1 MTDAATPALA
11 VAGLTKRYGPVV
23 ALDQVEFAVARGALV
38 ALLGPNGAGK
48 TSLFQILTGLFV
60 ADAGRASILGIDIAR
75 HPVAALARLGIVFQ
89 QSALDLDLSARQN
102 LMFHAGMHG
111 LARADA
117 KARAQSWL
125 ERFGLAESADKPA
138 RQLSGGTRR
147 KVELARALMTDPEL
161 LLLDEPTQGL
171 DPQSRRD
178 LLGTVVALVR
188 ERHLAALWATHIV
201 SEVESADDIVVLD
214 KGRIV
219 GRGDA
224 KSLLA
229 ATQSANLEQSFL
241 KLTGP
246 NRASGEGRGDGDGP

>member
-1 MTDAATPALA
+1 MNSASHPALA
-11 VAGLTKRYGPVV
+11 VSGLSKRYGPVL
-23 ALDQVEFAVARGALV
+23 ALDALAFAVANGSFT

-60 ADAGRASILGIDIAR
+60 ADGGTARVMGIDIAR
-75 HPVAALARLGIVFQ
+75 RPVAALARLGIVFQ

-102 LMFHAGMHG
+102 LVFHGGLHG

-117 KARAQSWL
+117 KSRAAHWL
-125 ERFGLAESADKPA
+125 GRFGLADSADKPA
-138 RQLSGGTRR
+138 RHLSGGTRR

-178 LLGTVVALVR
+178 LVDTVFALVR
-188 ERHLAALWATHIV
+188 ERNLAALWATHIV
-201 SEVESADDIVVLD
+201 GEVEVADDIIVLD

-219 GRGDA
+219 GRGDP
-224 KSLLA
+224 A
-229 ATQSANLEQSFL
+229 ALIGAAGVASLEQAFF

-246 NRASGEGRGDGDGP
+246 PRREEGS